1 MIRRREWLMRAAA
14 LGGAA
19 AFTRPRTAEADAAGA
34 APRPRV
40 PDDPTKVPGTPP
52 SELGQRSPFE
62 QPQRRVNRR
71 LPSGESET
79 PLQDLRGI
87 ITPSDLHFERHHAGV
102 PAIDPERYR
111 LLVHGMVEH
120 PTVFTLGDLKR
131 FPSRSQICF
140 LECSGNG
147 GPGYREIKKESTPQ
161 QVDGLTSTS
170 NWTGVPL
177 SILFREVGV
186 SPGARWFLAEGQD
199 AAVMA
204 RSIPLAKAWED
215 AMVAYAQNGEPL
227 RPEQGYPARLL
238 LPGWEGNT
246 QVKWLRRIEVADQ
259 PFMTREETSKYT
271 DPLADCTA
279 RMFSFE
285 MDAKS
290 IITFPAYPLVL
301 PQKGWWEISGLAWSG
316 RGRIAAVDV
325 STDGGRRWARAD
337 LDDPALPKCHTRFRF
352 LWNWRGGEAVLMSR
366 ATDETGYV
374 QPTLEQLVA
383 ARGAGT
389 NYHLNNIR
397 SWRVERDGHVVFGLS
412 SP

>member
-1 MIRRREWLMRAAA
+1 MRSPIIRRREWLMRAAG

-19 AFTRPRTAEADAAGA
+19 AFTRPRAVEADAARA
-34 APRPRV
+34 TPRPRV

-62 QPQRRVNRR
+62 HPRRRVHRR

-147 GPGYREIKKESTPQ
+147 GPGYREIKRECTPQ

-186 SPGARWFLAEGQD
+186 KPGARWFLAEGQD

-204 RSIPLAKAWED
+204 RSIPLAKAGED

-238 LPGWEGNT
+238 LPGWEGNSN
-246 QVKWLRRIEVADQ
+246 VKWLRRLKALEQ
-259 PFMTREETSKYT
+259 PAMSREETSKYT
-271 DPLADCTA
+271 DLMPDGTA
-279 RMFSFE
+279 RQFTFLME
-285 MDAKS
+285 AKS
-290 IITFPAYPLVL
+290 LITRP
-301 PQKGWWEISGLAWSG
+301 SGGDTLAGPGFYEVTGIAWSG
-316 RGRIAAVDV
+316 RGTIV
-325 STDGGRRWARAD
+325 
-337 LDDPALPKCHTRFRF
+337 
-352 LWNWRGGEAVLMSR
+352 
-366 ATDETGYV
+366 
-374 QPTLEQLVA
+374 
-383 ARGAGT
+383 
-389 NYHLNNIR
+389 
-397 SWRVERDGHVVFGLS
+397 RVEITVDDGVTWAPAELQMPV
-412 SP
+412 